1 MGCLFSATPA
11 ALPFLPRCTA
21 SFYSCTSSA
30 GTRRRSTQTAVPSGH
45 SVQRPIRSAATSGP
59 LLCQGPLGPRTAQP
73 PVVIPAGSQC
83 PVLPYGQPPQL
94 TTRLHHQ
101 LRGTPGDGG
110 TSKSTALNQQPIP
123 THRITEPFR
132 LEKGSE
138 TPPAHPP
145 VPTAHVPQCHV
156 PAALDRR
163 RMVTPIS
170 CASAQTLFGEETLPN
185 IHPDFPPQTKAGQ
198 EPPNIPSYSLHRKDS
213 RRITCHH
220 LIPWLSLRKAPIL
233 LDAGA
238 ATARHVGAAEGSAAS
253 RSLQHRR
260 TDEPAG
266 HGKAQAKATQR
277 TPSS

>member
-45 SVQRPIRSAATSGP
+45 SVQRPIRSAATSSP

-101 LRGTPGDGG
+101 LCGTPGVGG

-163 RMVTPIS
+163 RMVTPSAVPAPKRSLEKKPFPTSTPIS
-170 CASAQTLFGEETLPN
+170 LRRPKLA
-185 IHPDFPPQTKAGQ
+185 K
-198 EPPNIPSYSLHRKDS
+198 S
-213 RRITCHH
+213 RRTFQV
-220 LIPWLSLRKAPIL
+220 
-233 LDAGA
+233 
-238 ATARHVGAAEGSAAS
+238 TACTE
-253 RSLQHRR
+253 
-260 TDEPAG
+260 
-266 HGKAQAKATQR
+266 R
-277 TPSS
+277 TPAELRAII